1 MESLVSTNA
10 TTEVGVE
17 VQKFAKCVEGILV
30 WRIQV
35 KLILLK
41 VKLGNIL
48 WIIHFFHNVEN
59 SPANSNAP
67 TCVDSSMEE
76 GQDESSSK
84 RGFAGHSLHVGCQMS
99 FFLVFRSA
107 SLWFVIGHHG

>member
-1 MESLVSTNA
+1 M
-10 TTEVGVE
+10 
-17 VQKFAKCVEGILV
+17 

-48 WIIHFFHNVEN
+48 RIIHSFHSVKN
-59 SPANSNAP
+59 SSANSNAQVGDD
-67 TCVDSSMEE
+67 CSMEE

-84 RGFAGHSLHVGCQMS
+84 RGFAGHSLHVGCPMS
-99 FFLVFRSA
+99 FFLVFHSA